1 MQQVNDDMDELFRRA
16 AEGYPLNTDG
26 ADWNAVGK
34 KLSAQKSVADN
45 TTAKNKNYK
54 YLLWLL
60 LLLPLGLMYKNY
72 ISDNKDTHSDTILK
86 NSLNKNLTDE
96 PLSKNID
103 SKSNDAK
110 LFTVAP
116 NKSLAVINSSGIKR
130 KDKVK
135 LNSNSKENDDPVFI
149 PDKQSLIVDPVAE
162 LSYKKKSEFISEQD
176 NKKNIAGNNN
186 EIQPVKLNDN
196 KKDED
201 SLFKNNI
208 QEITES
214 LQKKNRKQ
222 KEHGLY
228 AGIVFSP
235 DISTVKFQSIKK
247 IGVSMGVLVGY
258 QINKRISVES
268 GVSWS
273 IKNYYTDG
281 KYFST
286 TRVYT
291 NSTAKIKKVDGVC
304 NMIEIPLTIKYNLT
318 TGKTNFSTSAGLS
331 SYLIKNEKYNYTIN
345 NSGQQYQHS
354 ATYSN
359 SSTVLL
365 AVANFSV
372 GYNKALKKNISL
384 RIEPYIKIPLKG
396 MGIGSL
402 PIMSTGF
409 NIGITKKI
417 TR

>member
-1 MQQVNDDMDELFRRA
+1 MREL
-16 AEGYPLNTDG
+16 
-26 ADWNAVGK
+26 
-34 KLSAQKSVADN
+34 
-45 TTAKNKNYK
+45 
-54 YLLWLL
+54 
-60 LLLPLGLMYKNY
+60 
-72 ISDNKDTHSDTILK
+72 
-86 NSLNKNLTDE
+86 
-96 PLSKNID
+96 
-103 SKSNDAK
+103 
-110 LFTVAP
+110 
-116 NKSLAVINSSGIKR
+116 
-130 KDKVK
+130 
-135 LNSNSKENDDPVFI
+135 
-149 PDKQSLIVDPVAE
+149 
-162 LSYKKKSEFISEQD
+162 
-176 NKKNIAGNNN
+176 
-186 EIQPVKLNDN
+186 KLNDN

-208 QEITES
+208 QEVTES

-291 NSTAKIKKVDGVC
+291 NSTAKIKNVDGVC

-318 TGKTNFSTSAGLS
+318 TCKTNFSTSAGLS
-331 SYLIKNEKYNYTIN
+331 SYLIKNEKYNYTID

-359 SSTVLL
+359 SSTALL